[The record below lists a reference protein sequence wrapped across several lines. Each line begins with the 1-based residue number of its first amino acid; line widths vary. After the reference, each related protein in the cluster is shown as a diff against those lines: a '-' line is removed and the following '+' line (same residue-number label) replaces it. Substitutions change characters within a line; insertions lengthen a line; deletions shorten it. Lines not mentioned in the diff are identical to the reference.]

1 MAGYKAHI
9 TASLLA
15 CGVLY
20 MFPFWSTL
28 SWPEQGA
35 CVAIAVFFGLWPDV
49 DIKSKGQTIFLAL
62 FLVVNT
68 ILILREEYKR
78 AAYLGLLVVLP
89 VIARHR
95 GWTHHWITM
104 LLLPGALYLA
114 ALHYTRTEPPDLLP
128 YLLAAMLGYAS
139 HLILDRYW

>member
-15 CGVLY
+15 CGLLY
-20 MFPFWSTL
+20 LFPFWAAL
-28 SWPEQGA
+28 EWFEKVA
-35 CVAIAVFFGLWPDV
+35 CILIAVFFGLWPDV
-49 DIKSKGQTIFLAL
+49 DIKSKGQTLFLGL
-62 FLVVNT
+62 FLVVNI
-68 ILILREEYKR
+68 ILIVREEYKR

-104 LLLPGALYLA
+104 LLLPGGLYLA
-114 ALHYTRTEPPDLLP
+114 ALHYTRAEPYDLVP
-128 YLLAAMLGYAS
+128 YLLAALFGYAS
-139 HLILDRYW
+139 HLILDRVW